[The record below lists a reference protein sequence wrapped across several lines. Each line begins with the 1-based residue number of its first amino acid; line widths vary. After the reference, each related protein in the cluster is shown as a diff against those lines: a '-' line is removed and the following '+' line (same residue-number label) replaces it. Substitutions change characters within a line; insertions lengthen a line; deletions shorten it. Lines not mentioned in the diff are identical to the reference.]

1 MMIGHYD
8 QLTMDRLKAGRRI
21 GRLKRR
27 TCHYSLNNRTNL
39 DKTPLHGMDVSG
51 VVFTNLV

>member
-39 DKTPLHGMDVSG
+39 DKIPLHGMDVSG